1 MPSPVGPNQPNRAF
15 GTTPPAEQ
23 QPEPDGVGEEEMERD
38 DPGSVCAVSIEVERE
53 PSVPRTQD
61 PPAPAGGSN
70 TTDTDRQSPT
80 EDIAAATADP
90 TGEHDG
96 PGISGS
102 NSRNV

>member
-15 GTTPPAEQ
+15 GTTPLAEQ
-23 QPEPDGVGEEEMERD
+23 PVPRAESQRQGWVPERPEVPIAVAEPDA
-38 DPGSVCAVSIEVERE
+38 STS
-53 PSVPRTQD
+53 QD

-70 TTDTDRQSPT
+70 TTDTERQSPT

-96 PGISGS
+96 SGITGS
-102 NSRNV
+102 TN

>member
-1 MPSPVGPNQPNRAF
+1 MPSPVGPNAPNRAF

-23 QPEPDGVGEEEMERD
+23 QPEPTPEPQQPEAWAPTVLTPPVPDG
-38 DPGSVCAVSIEVERE
+38 AV
-53 PSVPRTQD
+53 PFATD
-61 PPAPAGGSN
+61 NPPALAGGST

-96 PGISGS
+96 SGITGS
-102 NSRNV
+102 HSRNV